1 MDAAFRTFYEA
12 HHGGGPID
20 ERAFD
25 AAAVIYL
32 SSVPGDWGM
41 HDAFFNNFTPMW
53 QVYLAAKNYAQ
64 ACALWEWA
72 LRPVASAEASSGL
85 RFHKGSAY
93 YFWGMSAILSGDIDR
108 GYLLM
113 HSALEE
119 DIKTHRCVDPATP
132 SYRLVVLD
140 GQHPEQLFRPWVA
153 ALADSLDLRLRSYRN
168 RTSRG
173 LTIGEFRTRF
183 LSDISV
189 REAAFL
195 LSFSLARLK
204 RTHESFPKQR
214 GTFASQLFANIL
226 FDVCLVIDASIKSK
240 NSSSGWTFFELASHL
255 SSIAGLGV
263 SKSELGSVNGQF
275 RQDFESALGHATLG
289 TMRVGNR
296 VLSGL
301 ASSLAVVYGLR
312 NRGAHA
318 PASVPFVAENVDQL
332 LAHTFDVLFLCVETL
347 Y

>member
-1 MDAAFRTFYEA
+1 MDAAFKTFYEA
-12 HHGGGPID
+12 HHGGSPLD

-25 AAAVIYL
+25 AAAVNYL
-32 SSVPGDWGM
+32 SSVPRDWGK

-53 QVYLAAKNYAQ
+53 QVYLAAQNYGQ

-72 LRPVASAEASSGL
+72 LRPVGMAETSSDS

-93 YFWGMSAILSGDIDR
+93 YFWGMSAILSGDTDR

-119 DIKTHRCVDPATP
+119 DIKTHGRVDPATP

-140 GQHPEQLFRPWVA
+140 GQHPEQAFRPWVA
-153 ALADSLDLRLRSYRN
+153 ALADSLDLRVGAYRN
-168 RTSRG
+168 RTGRG
-173 LTIGEFRTRF
+173 LTIDDFRARF
-183 LSDISV
+183 LADISV

-204 RTHESFPKQR
+204 RTHESFPQQR
-214 GTFASQLFANIL
+214 GTFASQLFANIM
-226 FDVCLVIDASIKSK
+226 FDVCLVIDACIK
-240 NSSSGWTFFELASHL
+240 NRSSSASWKFIDLAAEL

-263 SKSELGSVNGQF
+263 SKTELRLVNGQF
-275 RQDFESALGHATLG
+275 GQNFEGALRHATLG
-289 TMRVGNR
+289 TMNVGGH
-296 VLSGL
+296 LLAGL
-301 ASSLAVVYGLR
+301 ASSLSVVYGLR
-312 NRGAHA
+312 NSGAHA
-318 PASVPFVAENVDQL
+318 PASVPFVAEYVDQL
-332 LAHTFDVLFLCVETL
+332 LTHALDVLFLCVETM